1 MTQGLRPTRE
11 GVPDICLADGQNES
25 AVEGYPLRSLWCQRC
40 AADALDFRKVEPQ
53 MPAVIVLAEHDFSI
67 GAGNGVA
74 ELVAI
79 AALLKNGSGDPEIGD
94 TACDR
99 GAEEHARPLLS
110 AQAAEPSGRHHRH
123 GPDPREMRSC
133 ERTEAFVFV
142 EREQPPSCVGGE
154 QQATMAIAN
163 PPKRAGPLT
172 VG

>member
-1 MTQGLRPTRE
+1 MGTQRNRWLFLTFGRIHLSHLPHGAVRLKQFRLMTQGLRPTRE

-94 TACDR
+94 TA
-99 GAEEHARPLLS
+99 
-110 AQAAEPSGRHHRH
+110 
-123 GPDPREMRSC
+123 
-133 ERTEAFVFV
+133 
-142 EREQPPSCVGGE
+142 
-154 QQATMAIAN
+154 
-163 PPKRAGPLT
+163 
-172 VG
+172 